1 MTGRLT
7 THALDLASGR
17 PAAGLALDLYR
28 IGPDGEGG
36 ERRTHLL
43 EAATNDDGRL
53 DAPLLEGETFLP
65 GVYEIVFRAG
75 DYLRGA
81 GHALP
86 DPAFLDR
93 VPIRF
98 GIARAEHHHVPL
110 LLSPHGY
117 STYRGS

>member
-7 THALDLASGR
+7 THVLDLASGR

-28 IGPDGEGG
+28 VAADVEGN
-36 ERRTHLL
+36 ETRAHLM
-43 EAATNDDGRL
+43 AATTNADGRL
-53 DAPLLEGETFLP
+53 DGPLLEGETFMP

-93 VPIRF
+93 VPVRF